1 MCSNCSI
8 YDYYLKFG
16 KITEETEI
24 YEKVEFEYNGHNY
37 AVYAVKKP
45 VKKSMI
51 IHLTEDGTIYREEL
65 LPFGHIMCPSRVKTS
80 ILKLVPPKDKTVI
93 VLFGGK
99 PNFIGLDDGI
109 FVSPENK
116 NKKPSSIYVMTD
128 VSFKKMQVEKQNG
141 L

>member
-24 YEKVEFEYNGHNY
+24 YKKVEFEYNGHNY
-37 AVYAVKKP
+37 AVYAIKKP
-45 VKKSMI
+45 VKKNMI
-51 IHLTEDGTIYREEL
+51 VYLMEDGTIYREEL
-65 LPFGHIMCPSRVKTS
+65 LPFGHIMCPSRIKTS
-80 ILKLVPPKDKTVI
+80 ILKLVPSKDKTAI

-116 NKKPSSIYVMTD
+116 NKKPLSIYVMTD
-128 VSFKKMQVEKQNG
+128 ASFKKMQAEK
-141 L
+141 